1 MKTVDTYVYL
11 MMTADIVVDVKIV
24 DVHNVVQG
32 GGARV
37 VPRDAVQDGRLLGPF
52 IQSVNEN
59 NSLNGRVSRG
69 LLNIST

>member
-1 MKTVDTYVYL
+1 

-52 IQSVNEN
+52 I
-59 NSLNGRVSRG
+59 
-69 LLNIST
+69 